1 MSTPSGTTMVERVS
15 VAIPCRNERE
25 YIGACLASLVAADT
39 AGAQLTVLVCDGMS
53 DDGTRAIIEDW
64 SRRHPFIRLVDNPA
78 RTTPQA
84 MNLGLKAVPFD
95 YGMILGAHAEVGS
108 GYIADCIRALRT
120 DTSLGCAGG
129 LIVNRYG
136 NDASRAI
143 GAAMGHP
150 FGVGGARFR
159 TGGQEGNVDTVA
171 FGVYRNEVFERVGWF
186 DEDLVRNQDDEFN
199 FRVTSAGFRIRFLPS
214 TTCIY
219 HVRASFAKL
228 FKQYRQYGY
237 WKVYV
242 NRKHR
247 TVTTVRQMIPAAWVL
262 FLIAGAFIALALPWA
277 RWPYLAG
284 IGAYALASV
293 SAAFNAAPE
302 RSHVFSVL
310 RAFWTLHAAYGW
322 GYLQGILTFLVLRR
336 HPSEHSKRL
345 TR

>member
-1 MSTPSGTTMVERVS
+1 MDERVS

-39 AGAQLTVLVCDGMS
+39 AGTRLTVLVCDGMS
-53 DDGTRAIIEDW
+53 DDGTRDIIQDW
-64 SRRHPFIRLVDNPA
+64 SRRHPFIRMVDNPA

-84 MNLGLKAVPFD
+84 MNLGLRAVPFD
-95 YGMILGAHAEVGS
+95 YGMILGAHAEVGAD
-108 GYIADCIRALRT
+108 YISNCISALRV
-120 DTSLGCAGG
+120 DPSLGCAGG
-129 LIVNRYG
+129 LVENRYG
-136 NDASRAI
+136 NDVSRAI

-159 TGGQEGNVDTVA
+159 TGGQEGSVDTVA
-171 FGVYRNEVFERVGWF
+171 FGVYRKEVFDRVGWF

-199 FRVTSAGFRIRFLPS
+199 YRVTSAGYPIRFLP
-214 TTCIY
+214 TAKCVY

-247 TVTTVRQMIPAAWVL
+247 TVTTVRQMIPAAWML
-262 FLIAGAFIALALPWA
+262 FLIAGAFTAIALPWT
-277 RWPYLAG
+277 RLLYLGG
-284 IGAYALASV
+284 IGTYVLASV
-293 SAAFNAAPE
+293 YAAFRAAPE
-302 RSHVFSVL
+302 SKDVPGVL

-322 GYLQGILTFLVLRR
+322 GYLQGLVVFLVLRR
-336 HPSEHSKRL
+336 RPSEHSKRL